1 MDDPIS
7 YDIYIYIVYN
17 LGECGILHMTSL
29 DDEILYAYELSHDL
43 RIISGYRIESWMK
56 THEDI
61 CVLLGISI
69 HEDLNWDKY

>member
-1 MDDPIS
+1 
-7 YDIYIYIVYN
+7 
-17 LGECGILHMTSL
+17 MTSL